1 MKIADMILELLR
13 KRGGAWEDEGDL
25 DREINEDMRNVATRS
40 GIADV
45 DPEPISQVA
54 GEGID
59 LDRDVN
65 AHEEIREQRER
76 LPDPSRQSRH

>member
-1 MKIADMILELLR
+1 MKFADVLLDLLR
-13 KRGGAWEDEGDL
+13 KRGSAWEDDGDL
-25 DREINEDMRNVATRS
+25 DRQIDADMRDVATKS

-45 DPEPISQVA
+45 DPEPLSHIA

-65 AHEEIREQRER
+65 AQKDIKEQREKLR
-76 LPDPSRQSRH
+76 AIPSERGR

>member
-1 MKIADMILELLR
+1 MKIADKILELLR
-13 KRGGAWEDEGDL
+13 KRGDAWEDDGDL

-45 DPEPISQVA
+45 DPEPISHVA

-76 LPDPSRQSRH
+76 MPDPSRQSRH

>member
-1 MKIADMILELLR
+1 MKIADKLLELLR
-13 KRGGAWEDEGDL
+13 KRGTAWEDDGDL
-25 DREINEDMRNVATRS
+25 DREINEDLRNVATRS

-45 DPEPISQVA
+45 DPEPISHVA

-76 LPDPSRQSRH
+76 MPDPSRQSRH

>member
-1 MKIADMILELLR
+1 MKFADVLLDLLR
-13 KRGGAWEDEGDL
+13 KRGSAWEDDGDL
-25 DREINEDMRNVATRS
+25 DKEIDNDMRDVATRS

-45 DPEPISQVA
+45 DPEPLSHVA

-65 AHEEIREQRER
+65 AQKDIKEQREKMR
-76 LPDPSRQSRH
+76 SISERGR